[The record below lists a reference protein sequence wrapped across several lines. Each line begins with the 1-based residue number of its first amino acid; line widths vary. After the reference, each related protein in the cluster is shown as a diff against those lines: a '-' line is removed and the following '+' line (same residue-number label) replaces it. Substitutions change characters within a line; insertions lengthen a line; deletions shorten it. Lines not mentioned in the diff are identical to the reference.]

1 MIVLRKKYAYI
12 TNFAKEKS
20 NEKVWCINTKNGT
33 IVTNKDGGIAVS
45 GNCEAMYLMLQEKKP
60 DDYVVATGET
70 HTVKKFVELVFDYA
84 GLDWKKY
91 VKQDKE
97 LFRPAEVNLLIGNS
111 SKAKRVLGWKPKVK
125 FEELVK
131 MMVDEDLKRLKIK

>member
-1 MIVLRKKYAYI
+1 M
-12 TNFAKEKS
+12 
-20 NEKVWCINTKNGT
+20 
-33 IVTNKDGGIAVS
+33 
-45 GNCEAMYLMLQEKKP
+45 
-60 DDYVVATGET
+60 VATGET
-70 HTVKKFVELVFDYA
+70 HTVKKFVELAFDYA

-111 SKAKRVLGWKPKVK
+111 SKAKRVLGWKPKVR

-131 MMVDEDLKRLKIK
+131 MMMDEDLKRLKI